1 MSETMAATTAHSAE
15 QPNEQEY
22 ILPETASDG
31 SPTNAPRRPDLHL
44 SSDVRP
50 RSSSDAATAAAISTG
65 RIRSS
70 SFTEAAVR
78 SPVRVRQSP
87 QRRVLIAIDGS
98 QGSKNAFDWY
108 IVNLHRPTDLALLV
122 HVYAQPSLPAISFSL
137 SKFKFNIPY
146 DVWQERLQEA
156 IDKAHKT
163 VNQYEAVFQTKKIR
177 HQTLMMSGAAGELI
191 CQAAKEHHADMIV
204 MGSRGLNALRRSF
217 LGSISSYT
225 LDHAHIPVVI
235 VPTQKHS

>member
-1 MSETMAATTAHSAE
+1 MSTSGYWIGRVSVHPGTGLNRLISDVMSETMAATTAHSAE

-98 QGSKNAFDWY
+98 QGSKNAFDCKLTSWY
-108 IVNLHRPTDLALLV
+108 VCSRFKTF
-122 HVYAQPSLPAISFSL
+122 SFRYYVKL
-137 SKFKFNIPY
+137 CGFWFILC
-146 DVWQERLQEA
+146 V
-156 IDKAHKT
+156 
-163 VNQYEAVFQTKKIR
+163 R
-177 HQTLMMSGAAGELI
+177 HGR
-191 CQAAKEHHADMIV
+191 V
-204 MGSRGLNALRRSF
+204 VRGN
-217 LGSISSYT
+217 GVG
-225 LDHAHIPVVI
+225 VVI
-235 VPTQKHS
+235 RLWSGVLVGNV